1 MRSRILPLLRW
12 LLAGYCLSCGVM
24 LWADT
29 TLPAEFDDVVI
40 EEMGPLMP
48 STLPRDASLELP
60 EWKLDDVREFDENN
74 APLNHGGGLWPSQ
87 LWPLMPVPSRLPML
101 DSGQAPGNPPM
112 MITGDAVEPIS
123 PALQE
128 IYFGKIPPEVVVDPQ
143 SLLNEVQQEDL
154 CRFFD
159 EYALRQ
165 AGVKV
170 RLLVLGPNQEVPPAP
185 KLQALTER
193 WFEQELGLVV
203 VYPFGQ
209 PKASACY
216 FSPAL
221 QLTYTP
227 DQLNAVREASVKEA
241 MFATREE
248 DQLSRFGIKLAVRMN
263 RLHDEPKLTLPATV
277 ALARDPVP
285 AWLIRSALSVLAALL
300 VVGTTLAL
308 VRWNRRRPHTPVEAE
323 SWLLP
328 DQEMTTRL
336 SAPHCGGT
344 MAILKFR

>member
-1 MRSRILPLLRW
+1 
-12 LLAGYCLSCGVM
+12 M
-24 LWADT
+24 LWTMADNT
-29 TLPAEFDDVVI
+29 TMPAEFDDVVI
-40 EEMGPLMP
+40 EEMGPVMP

-60 EWKLDDVREFDENN
+60 EWKPDDLREFDEND
-74 APLNHGGGLWPSQ
+74 APLNLGGGLWPAQ
-87 LWPLMPVPSRLPML
+87 LWPLMPVPHRLPQTESRLAL
-101 DSGQAPGNPPM
+101 GNLPIM
-112 MITGDAVEPIS
+112 VTGDAKEPI
-123 PALQE
+123 PPVLQE
-128 IYFGKIPPEVVVDPQ
+128 IYFGKVPPEGVVDPQ

-170 RLLVLGPNQEVPPAP
+170 RLLVLGPNQEVPPTA

-193 WFEQELGLVV
+193 WFAHEQGIVV

-209 PKASACY
+209 PKAAACV

-221 QLTYTP
+221 QLAYTLE
-227 DQLNAVREASVKEA
+227 QLNAVREASVKEA

-248 DQLSRFGIKLAVRMN
+248 DQLSRYGIKLAVRMN
-263 RLHDEPKLTLPATV
+263 RLHEEPKPTPSA
-277 ALARDPVP
+277 PVP
-285 AWLIRSALSVLAALL
+285 LAPEPLVPWLQSVV
-300 VVGTTLAL
+300 VVGIAGML
-308 VRWNRRRPHTPVEAE
+308 VLGLWFVRSRWIRRPRAPAGVET
-323 SWLLP
+323 WLLP